1 MTWLDGDRWDP
12 DQADV
17 LVRLLYTQYKSE
29 SSITQVLQDAKID
42 IGSMVISGDLRLR
55 WTEMTRSIHG
65 SRGLR
70 RLVQAVALEFP
81 ALGDLLEAA
90 SADPHL
96 YDANPVGDPYAVLML
111 AVGRRPFIGRGNLRA
126 NLKVFINQGAGVMII
141 RGDTTGKSYSY
152 ELVQHVA
159 PTLPGLL
166 LRDVRFVVADGNGA
180 VQLMSKIFQR
190 VLGKKLSGVEKDSTS
205 TYEAAALVD
214 ALVGKYVNDGT
225 RRLLFIDGLD
235 RTDLKPDVYE
245 MVAALIA
252 ETFRGQLPN
261 TQVILAGYSGRY
273 DRDYE
278 YAVIPDE
285 VQTILESD
293 VSNYFKNLALGR
305 RLPDTEV
312 AGIVQRVVTGESGVE
327 ALADRVRTETLAL
340 MAPVAA
346 NR

>member
-1 MTWLDGDRWDP
+1 M
-12 DQADV
+12 
-17 LVRLLYTQYKSE
+17 S
-29 SSITQVLQDAKID
+29 
-42 IGSMVISGDLRLR
+42 
-55 WTEMTRSIHG
+55 
-65 SRGLR
+65 
-70 RLVQAVALEFP
+70 
-81 ALGDLLEAA
+81 
-90 SADPHL
+90 
-96 YDANPVGDPYAVLML
+96 
-111 AVGRRPFIGRGNLRA
+111 
-126 NLKVFINQGAGVMII
+126 
-141 RGDTTGKSYSY
+141 
-152 ELVQHVA
+152 A

-180 VQLMSKIFQR
+180 AQLMSKIFQR

-205 TYEAAALVD
+205 THEAAALVD

-278 YAVIPDE
+278 YGVIPDE

-305 RLPDTEV
+305 ELPDTESP
-312 AGIVQRVVTGESGVE
+312 ASSSGS
-327 ALADRVRTETLAL
+327 
-340 MAPVAA
+340 
-346 NR
+346 